1 LASPSSQLFIDA
13 IIASYYLLG
22 FGAFF
27 FASFLLGKQ
36 KNRSEAKLG
45 EAK

>member
-1 LASPSSQLFIDA
+1 LAFGFAELAKSVNSKVQHSG
-13 IIASYYLLG
+13 LLG

-36 KNRSEAKLG
+36 KK
-45 EAK
+45 